1 MYRRKNCVIMGPT
14 TVLHRRTPERG
25 FAGKGVLNMQQ
36 ELEMKFYSN
45 KIPKKG
51 FSWETP
57 PEPVPEAEIA
67 ETVTAEVIV
76 LGGGIS
82 GLAASAR
89 CADRG
94 LKVVTLDKNEKMQA
108 LAGQIAAVN
117 SRVMAEK
124 GITID
129 KKQLAADWLKMS
141 GSRVQED
148 LLWLFINRSAEGFHW
163 LLDLAGDCLEVGV
176 YEAYKGPMFSEY
188 PGTHH
193 IMLKKGCDKYKHWGG
208 GLLACEI
215 LEKAFLEKGG
225 TLLRG
230 TAGLYLEKNEDGR
243 VTGCVAK
250 CADGKYRRYAGTK
263 AVVLATGDCSDDRE
277 MLEAFCPIGT
287 RPSKQVKRKGNT
299 GDGQKMAFWAG
310 AALDNPEWAATLH
323 TLGFSGY
330 QGFFLHVNRLGRRF
344 MNEDT
349 WMQAKSVRC
358 LMQPGGDFA
367 YTVMD
372 SKYLDEIGDRF
383 YELGGQGMMPL
394 SVVGDGYNREGMEK
408 FVQKQI
414 AEGNAFCAD
423 TLEELAEKMEVPAE
437 NLVQTV
443 ARYNEIVASGD
454 DVDYGKRQRLLT
466 SVEQGPFYALKWGPV
481 LLDIFGGAQIDT
493 NLNVIGADS
502 KNIPGLYAVGN
513 AAGGMYAVDYPL
525 LLNGNSYGR
534 ALAYA
539 MQLADV
545 LCGQ

>member
-1 MYRRKNCVIMGPT
+1 
-14 TVLHRRTPERG
+14 
-25 FAGKGVLNMQQ
+25 MQQ

-45 KIPKKG
+45 RSKHKG
-51 FSWETP
+51 YSWETP
-57 PEPVPEAEIA
+57 PAPVAESDIA

-89 CADRG
+89 CAYRG
-94 LKVVTLDKNEKMQA
+94 LKVITLDKNEKLQA

-141 GSRVQED
+141 GSRIQEE
-148 LLWLFINRSAEGFHW
+148 LLWLFLDRSAEGFHW

-193 IMLKKGCDKYKHWGG
+193 IFQKRDSKKYKNWGG
-208 GLLACEI
+208 GTLACEI
-215 LEKAFLEKGG
+215 LETAFIEFGG

-230 TAGLYLEKNEDGR
+230 TAGLYLEKNPEGR

-250 CADGKYRRYAGTK
+250 CADGLYRRYCGTK
-263 AVVLATGDCSDDRE
+263 AVVLATGDCSDDPE

-287 RPSKQVKRKGNT
+287 RPPTQFKRKGNT
-299 GDGQKMAFWAG
+299 GDGQKMAYWAG

-323 TLGFSGY
+323 ALGYCGY
-330 QGFFLHVNRLGRRF
+330 QGFFLHVNRLGKRF

-358 LMQPGGDFA
+358 LMQPGGDYA

-372 SKYLDEIGDRF
+372 SKYLDEMADRF
-383 YELGGQGMMPL
+383 SELGGQGMMPL
-394 SVVGDGYNREGMEK
+394 SVVGDSFNREQMEGTVNR
-408 FVQKQI
+408 FIEQ
-414 AEGNAFCAD
+414 GTAFRAD
-423 TLEELAEKMEVPAE
+423 TLEELAEKMEVPFD
-437 NLVQTV
+437 NLKATV
-443 ARYNEIVASGD
+443 ERYNAIVASGD
-454 DVDYGKRQRLLT
+454 DTDFGKHSRLLT
-466 SVEQGPFYALKWGPV
+466 SVEKPPYYALKWGPV
-481 LLDIFGGAQIDT
+481 LLDVFGGAQVDKT
-493 NLNVIGADS
+493 LNVIGADS

-539 MQLADV
+539 MQLGDV
-545 LCGQ
+545 LSAL

>member
-45 KIPKKG
+45 KTPKKG

-250 CADGKYRRYAGTK
+250 CADGKYRLTWARR
-263 AVVLATGDCSDDRE
+263 LWSWPPAT
-277 MLEAFCPIGT
+277 
-287 RPSKQVKRKGNT
+287 
-299 GDGQKMAFWAG
+299 
-310 AALDNPEWAATLH
+310 AATTGRCWRRSAPSAPGPANRSSARATPATARKWPFGPARRWTIPSGRPLF
-323 TLGFSGY
+323 TPWASAAIRAFSS
-330 QGFFLHVNRLGRRF
+330 
-344 MNEDT
+344 T
-349 WMQAKSVRC
+349 
-358 LMQPGGDFA
+358 
-367 YTVMD
+367 
-372 SKYLDEIGDRF
+372 
-383 YELGGQGMMPL
+383 
-394 SVVGDGYNREGMEK
+394 
-408 FVQKQI
+408 
-414 AEGNAFCAD
+414 
-423 TLEELAEKMEVPAE
+423 
-437 NLVQTV
+437 
-443 ARYNEIVASGD
+443 
-454 DVDYGKRQRLLT
+454 
-466 SVEQGPFYALKWGPV
+466 
-481 LLDIFGGAQIDT
+481 
-493 NLNVIGADS
+493 
-502 KNIPGLYAVGN
+502 
-513 AAGGMYAVDYPL
+513 
-525 LLNGNSYGR
+525 
-534 ALAYA
+534 
-539 MQLADV
+539 
-545 LCGQ
+545 